1 MKFQR
6 QAKILDLI
14 DQFEIETQEELSEHL
29 RDLGY
34 TTTQA
39 TVSRDIKE
47 LRLIKILSST
57 TGKYR
62 YAVATSEVENSFT
75 NRLRNIFKECVT
87 EISYAQNMVVIKTL
101 PGLGQA
107 AAMAID
113 AMRDKRVVG
122 TLGGD
127 DTVFIVMRDEAVA
140 SQFCAEAQKKLL

>member
-1 MKFQR
+1 M
-6 QAKILDLI
+6 
-14 DQFEIETQEELSEHL
+14 

-34 TTTQA
+34 ATTQA

-75 NRLRNIFKECVT
+75 SRLRNIFKECVT

-113 AMRDKRVVG
+113 AMRDKRVIG

-127 DTVFIVMRDEAVA
+127 DTVFIVMRDEGVA
-140 SQFCAEAQKKLL
+140 SQFCSEAQKTLL